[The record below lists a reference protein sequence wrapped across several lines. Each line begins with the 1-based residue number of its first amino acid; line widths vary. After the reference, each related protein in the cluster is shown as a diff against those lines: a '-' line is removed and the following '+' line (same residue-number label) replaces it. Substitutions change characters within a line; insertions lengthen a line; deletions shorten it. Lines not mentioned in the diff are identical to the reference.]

1 MIVHKAIGSDLGL
14 VFFTVFFK
22 ILTKILLVFAV
33 KKYLLTVI
41 PSLHSVVSDLWNYV
55 ANLSRHEKNYMT
67 EDSACQRIN

>member
-1 MIVHKAIGSDLGL
+1 
-14 VFFTVFFK
+14 
-22 ILTKILLVFAV
+22 LTKILLVFAV